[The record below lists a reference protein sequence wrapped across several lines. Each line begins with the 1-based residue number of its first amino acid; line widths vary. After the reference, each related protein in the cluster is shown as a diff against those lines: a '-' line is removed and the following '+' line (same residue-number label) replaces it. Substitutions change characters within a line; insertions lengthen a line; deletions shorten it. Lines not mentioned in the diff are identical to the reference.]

1 MVVRKRRPPK
11 PPRSDAAF
19 VVVLE
24 DLNAKFNVFG
34 EALQGFRDE
43 VAKQFEQVD
52 DRFERVD
59 RRFGQVELAVLE
71 NSRAIREVRGELGE
85 VRGELGEVRATVTRI
100 ESALATKVDRDE
112 IEPIVERVLA
122 RR

>member
-1 MVVRKRRPPK
+1 MAARKKSPTK
-11 PPRSDAAF
+11 AASANAAF

-24 DLNAKFNVFG
+24 DLNAKLNVFG

-52 DRFERVD
+52 RG
-59 RRFGQVELAVLE
+59 FGRVELAVLE
-71 NSRAIREVRGELGE
+71 NSREIRE

-100 ESALATKVDRDE
+100 ESALAAKVDRE
-112 IEPIVERVLA
+112 EVEPMVERVLA

>member
-1 MVVRKRRPPK
+1 MVARKRRPPK
-11 PPRSDAAF
+11 TPRSDAAF

-24 DLNAKFNVFG
+24 DLSTKFNVFG

-85 VRGELGEVRATVTRI
+85 VRATVTRI

-112 IEPIVERVLA
+112 IEPVVERVLA